1 MHPFDVGAFFFHR
14 KFRWISYET
23 KRMRKS
29 AFYFIST
36 KNMVLQRSIEGSYA
50 AKTSDTVTSQEK
62 ECDHI
67 SDDLFYYGISD
78 RKTGIPHGVGL
89 VLLW

>member
-1 MHPFDVGAFFFHR
+1 MHPFDVGAFFVP
-14 KFRWISYET
+14 
-23 KRMRKS
+23 
-29 AFYFIST
+29 T